1 MIFVASEFNVRVVLG
16 FKVES
21 FNIIDVLKPCSYTR
35 TGEMSSIPMGAFAAY
50 KVRDNN
56 NSGASAQERT
66 FSFQAQSTASSEM
79 KCDQPEQYNGKL
91 MKAVWGIYNRYSVHN
106 IKSHIAFDKA

>member
-1 MIFVASEFNVRVVLG
+1 
-16 FKVES
+16 
-21 FNIIDVLKPCSYTR
+21 
-35 TGEMSSIPMGAFAAY
+35 
-50 KVRDNN
+50 
-56 NSGASAQERT
+56 
-66 FSFQAQSTASSEM
+66 M